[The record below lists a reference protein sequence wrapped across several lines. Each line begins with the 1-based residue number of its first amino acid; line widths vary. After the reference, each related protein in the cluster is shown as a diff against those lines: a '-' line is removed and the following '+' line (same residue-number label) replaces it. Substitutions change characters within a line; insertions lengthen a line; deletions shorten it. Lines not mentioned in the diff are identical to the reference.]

1 MLRQAQSENSLRMEN
16 KITITDLGQLDY
28 QSAWDYQK
36 ETHEKVLK
44 GKAPD
49 TLIFVEHEPVYTL
62 GKNADNNHLLQSAP
76 DDAKVYNVER
86 GGDITYHGPGQIVG
100 YPILDLH
107 HYQKSI
113 SWYMRTLEQVLID
126 SLATYGIEAGLK
138 EDLTGV
144 WVGDEKIG
152 AQGVRISRWVTMH
165 GFALNVNTDLNY
177 FGGII
182 PCGIFEYGVTSMEK
196 ILGTKQDLSDV
207 KYQIIESF
215 TDAFQMQETVEV
227 N

>member
-1 MLRQAQSENSLRMEN
+1 MEN
-16 KITITDLGQLDY
+16 KITITDLGQMDY
-28 QSAWDYQK
+28 QTAWDYQK
-36 ETHEKVLK
+36 ETHEKVLN

-196 ILGTKQDLSDV
+196 ILGSKQDLSDV

-215 TDAFQMQETVEV
+215 TDAFQMQEKVEV